1 MHTQRMSVLTCMHCI
16 LGIEPHGNCVGCAA
30 RFIIET
36 FSAGRGDIEV
46 IVLNPK
52 GGREPVSNSS
62 EMDID
67 IK

>member
-1 MHTQRMSVLTCMHCI
+1 MHLQRMYVLTCVHHI

-52 GGREPVSNSS
+52 GGREPVS
-62 EMDID
+62 DYI
-67 IK
+67 